1 MLSLNAAPSLPQC
14 AWAAWIEPVL
24 SEPALADTHKLPLSS
39 LSGRRMC
46 EIQSCELKQHHAYL
60 VVNGVNNTFH
70 VSGHFGTF
78 SESVT
83 RGIGKALAQEAG
95 ASVITQY
102 VMGFE
107 VDAAPLDVT
116 RALDTRLLSQP
127 HL

>member
-1 MLSLNAAPSLPQC
+1 MAAWLLRLHRLDTGRHAAWAILCVEARYCSLAVPNVSTPVRRLLSAADWKAVGIELSLGLNSGPLP
-14 AWAAWIEPVL
+14 A
-24 SEPALADTHKLPLSS
+24 
-39 LSGRRMC
+39 SGP
-46 EIQSCELKQHHAYL
+46 IA
-60 VVNGVNNTFH
+60 
-70 VSGHFGTF
+70 
-78 SESVT
+78 
-83 RGIGKALAQEAG
+83 KALAQEAG